1 MDKQNGIIEGYKER
15 KSALE
20 IKAEAAPKTQKFNNE
35 VKKQLDEIKKLDG
48 DNQHGLFDKLAD
60 TILTSKFEMNN
71 DVSKELQA
79 ELAKLVK
86 KDATD
91 KEKTSAILLYNYLEE
106 VNQIDS
112 EYKDEI
118 NIAMDVFKDEFEQ
131 LELQISTSS
140 ASRDGFV
147 SS

>member
-20 IKAEAAPKTQKFNNE
+20 IKAEVAPKTQRFNNE

-48 DNQHGLFDKLAD
+48 DNNHGLFDKLAD
-60 TILTSKFEMNN
+60 AILTSKFEMNS
-71 DVSKELQA
+71 DVSKELQT

-118 NIAMDVFKDEFEQ
+118 NAAMDSFKDEFEQ
-131 LELQISTSS
+131 LELQISNSS